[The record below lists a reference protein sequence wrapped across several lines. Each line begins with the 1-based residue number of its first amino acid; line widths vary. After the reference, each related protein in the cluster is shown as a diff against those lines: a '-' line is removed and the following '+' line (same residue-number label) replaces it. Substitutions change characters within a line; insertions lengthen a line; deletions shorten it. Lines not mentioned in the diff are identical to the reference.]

1 MSGRLKSTII
11 TDSILAIVVAIVFIL
26 DATGVAF
33 AGAIDRWYLL
43 LLAYI
48 SMVFLTVALFYRKS
62 FLILLSAIT
71 IGIFASLEF
80 VHVGMFF
87 YQSWYLIP
95 IFGGFGLIVMNA
107 LGKGNKNLYLVAVL
121 IMAVSIAL
129 MAAVIENVWRYVLP
143 SIIILL
149 AVIGILK
156 AVFTKAKE
164 ESHDSNVLYV
174 EPSNSYD
181 PDESISNTEDNTAE
195 NCIGEDIQQEKTPR
209 QDKL

>member
-1 MSGRLKSTII
+1 MSGRLKNTII

-33 AGAIDRWYLL
+33 SGAMDRWYLL

-62 FLILLSAIT
+62 FLILFSAIT

-107 LGKGNKNLYLVAVL
+107 LGKGNKNLYLIAVL
-121 IMAVSIAL
+121 IMVVSIAL

-143 SIIILL
+143 ALIIFL
-149 AVIGILK
+149 AIIGILK
-156 AVFTKAKE
+156 SVFTKAKE
-164 ESHDSNVLYV
+164 ESYDSNVLYV
-174 EPSNSYD
+174 EPSNINDSE
-181 PDESISNTEDNTAE
+181 ESLSNTQDNTDDK
-195 NCIGEDIQQEKTPR
+195 DITDDTQQEKTPS
-209 QDKL
+209 QN

>member
-1 MSGRLKSTII
+1 MSGRLKNTII

-33 AGAIDRWYLL
+33 SGAMDRWYLL

-62 FLILLSAIT
+62 FLILFSAIT

-107 LGKGNKNLYLVAVL
+107 LGRGNKNLYLVAVL
-121 IMAVSIAL
+121 IMVISIAL

-143 SIIILL
+143 SLIILL
-149 AVIGILK
+149 AIIGILK

-164 ESHDSNVLYV
+164 KSYDSDVLYV
-174 EPSNSYD
+174 EPSNINDSE
-181 PDESISNTEDNTAE
+181 ESLSNTQDNTDD
-195 NCIGEDIQQEKTPR
+195 NDIADGTQQEKTPT
-209 QDKL
+209 QN